1 MTKGSKGSGNYASKT
16 VATTGY
22 ASSVPVKTT
31 VSFKGS
37 GGEKGSYQNKSQY
50 SYGDKQTGSYGRGTT
65 TEKASV
71 GDFHWKNGT
80 TGTRS
85 EYTQSSTFRFGDK
98 RGYTEVRNEQS
109 FRDVTY
115 NKSNSGS
122 HITYGDGDDDEDGGS
137 DGGYDD
143 EDGGSDGGY
152 DDDDDDGGS
161 YYGSESDDGG
171 SDGGYDSDGGGTDG
185 GCDSDDGG
193 TDGGYDSEY

>member
-1 MTKGSKGSGNYASKT
+1 MTKGSKGSGNYASKA

-50 SYGDKQTGSYGRGTT
+50 SYGDKQTGSYGRATT
-65 TEKASV
+65 TEKASA

-109 FRDVTY
+109 FRNVSY

-122 HITYGDGDDDEDGGS
+122 YITYGD
-137 DGGYDD
+137 DD

-161 YYGSESDDGG
+161 YYDSESDDCCDSDGRG

-185 GCDSDDGG
+185 GCDSDDSGS
-193 TDGGYDSEY
+193 DGGYDSEY